1 MTKTAIIIG
10 ASRGIG
16 LGLAQEFAGR
26 GWQVVATARG
36 AAPELEAAA
45 AASAG
50 KITIETVDIDHKDSV
65 AALDKALGD
74 TKFDLVFV
82 NAGTYGPRHGSTDE
96 VTSDEIAALMMTNA
110 VAPIRTARTLL
121 PRVADGGTIALMTSV
136 LGSVALNTHGT
147 MDLYRAS
154 KASLNTISRG
164 FFVHDIGKRDITLL
178 NLHPGWVKT
187 AMGGDGADIDVATS
201 VAGLATVVE
210 ARHGK
215 AHRYL
220 DYTGKELAW

>member
-1 MTKTAIIIG
+1 MTKSAIIIG
-10 ASRGIG
+10 ASRGLG

-36 AAPELEAAA
+36 PAPELDAAV
-45 AASAG
+45 AASG
-50 KITIETVDIDHKDSV
+50 GRITVQAVDIDHQDSV
-65 AALDKALGD
+65 AALDAALGD

-96 VTSDEIAALMMTNA
+96 VTPQEIAGLMMTNA
-110 VAPIRTARTLL
+110 IAPIRTARTLL
-121 PRVADGGTIALMTSV
+121 PRVNDGGTVALMTSI

-154 KASLNTISRG
+154 KASLNTISRS
-164 FFVHDIGKRDITLL
+164 FWANDVKDRDLTLL

-201 VAGLATVVE
+201 VAGLADVVE
-210 ARHGK
+210 TSHSK

-220 DYTGKELAW
+220 DYTGKELPW

>member
-1 MTKTAIIIG
+1 MTKSAIIIG
-10 ASRGIG
+10 ASRGLG
-16 LGLAQEFAGR
+16 LGLAQEFSGR
-26 GWQVVATARG
+26 GWHVVATARG
-36 AAPELEAAA
+36 PAPELEAAA
-45 AASAG
+45 AASDG
-50 KITIETVDIDHKDSV
+50 RITIQTVDIDHKDSV
-65 AALDKALGD
+65 AALDSALGD
-74 TKFDLVFV
+74 ARFDLVFV

-96 VTSDEIAALMMTNA
+96 VTPDEIAGLMVTNA
-110 VAPIRTARTLL
+110 IAPIRTARTLL
-121 PRVADGGTIALMTSV
+121 PRVADGGTIALMTSI

-164 FFVHDIGKRDITLL
+164 FWANDVKDRAITLL

-201 VAGLATVVE
+201 VAGLADVVE
-210 ARHGK
+210 THHGK